1 MPVGSLYNGRS
12 QHVFQSC
19 HMDVKGV
26 KLWKIEG
33 CWLGR
38 GVGRS
43 ICAMAFD
50 VQSLHLST
58 EGKAEPVQLT
68 FCRVSPA

>member
-1 MPVGSLYNGRS
+1 MENRRLSVRQRS
-12 QHVFQSC
+12 
-19 HMDVKGV
+19 
-26 KLWKIEG
+26 
-33 CWLGR
+33 
-38 GVGRS
+38 RS
-43 ICAMAFD
+43 ICGMAFD

>member
-1 MPVGSLYNGRS
+1 M
-12 QHVFQSC
+12 FQSC

-38 GVGRS
+38 GVG
-43 ICAMAFD
+43 
-50 VQSLHLST
+50 
-58 EGKAEPVQLT
+58 
-68 FCRVSPA
+68 VSVA